1 MAVCVLPVDL
11 GLTASKWILLLLA
24 LSLLSCME
32 TLVTLQTTC
41 FTQYRVIEAIECTV
55 DRGDDDW
62 VPVEDTAVV
71 IQDWRYVQGYRGLEV
86 KLKM

>member
-1 MAVCVLPVDL
+1 
-11 GLTASKWILLLLA
+11 
-24 LSLLSCME
+24 ME
-32 TLVTLQTTC
+32 TLVTLQTY